1 MTKCNIFYYYIII
14 SLSTLVLN
22 SRDWS
27 EIVWLPEI
35 SRFKINLA
43 ISFIRKKPA
52 GMHWLGYNDA
62 VSSLNEAKTQVLQ
75 PTANFENF
83 KIHTVFRQPASLPAV
98 RPGCARCRAPEI
110 SHDKGNGAGGF
121 MKMLFRRWFT
131 HCAMAIPFILLSP
144 SLFFF
149 IPLARCE
156 SQGRIQTFEKGGA
169 QRQEGYSVSSRGSG
183 GRSPPEAV
191 GLFILRS
198 TKMLLNATFV
208 QQCLR

>member
-1 MTKCNIFYYYIII
+1 MPLPPRSPCNSL

-43 ISFIRKKPA
+43 INFIRKNPA

-62 VSSLNEAKTQVLQ
+62 VSSLNEAKTRIFQ

-83 KIHTVFRQPASLPAV
+83 EIHLYFVSQPAV

-110 SHDKGNGAGGF
+110 SHDKGNGGGF
-121 MKMLFRRWFT
+121 TKMLFRRRFT

-156 SQGRIQTFEKGGA
+156 SH
-169 QRQEGYSVSSRGSG
+169 
-183 GRSPPEAV
+183 
-191 GLFILRS
+191 LR
-198 TKMLLNATFV
+198 
-208 QQCLR
+208 R